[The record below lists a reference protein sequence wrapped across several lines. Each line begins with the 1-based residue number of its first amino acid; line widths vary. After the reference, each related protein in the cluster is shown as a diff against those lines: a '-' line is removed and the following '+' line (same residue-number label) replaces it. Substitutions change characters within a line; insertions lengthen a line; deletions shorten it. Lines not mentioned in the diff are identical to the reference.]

1 VRYDDA
7 AAVNRAIRRAAIRHR
22 ARAGALLAT
31 LGLNIGQEILL
42 FELAAHGERTQ
53 AQLASGAGCEPPTI
67 TMAVRKLEAAG
78 LVRRTPSVSDARAI
92 VVSLTDEGRALLP
105 AVRAVLQQLADE
117 TVAGMSRADREAL
130 VRLLGCAAG
139 NLSTEGQTRADVT

>member
-7 AAVNRAIRRAAIRHR
+7 MAVNRAIRRTGIRHR
-22 ARAGALLAT
+22 SRAGALLGT

-53 AQLASGAGCEPPTI
+53 AQLATGAACEPPTI

-78 LVRRTPSVSDARAI
+78 LVRRAPSATDARAI
-92 VVSLTDEGRALLP
+92 VVSLTEDGEALLP
-105 AVRAVLQQLADE
+105 AVRAVLQQLAEE
-117 TVAGMSRADREAL
+117 TVAGLSRTDQQTL
-130 VRLLGCAAG
+130 VRLLGRVAD
-139 NLSTEGQTRADVT
+139 NLSTGAQTRADVT